1 MEQTPWARLVKVAI
15 GLGLCGSLSCGV
27 ELPERVPVS
36 DGSFGATV
44 FRETC
49 QRLTYSADLEDAAR
63 GGARPLDVSGS
74 SRRALCRGEVAPSPS
89 EAPSVRALFS
99 QRDSVVLGVD
109 TGIPDRPVDLQAALD
124 GYLRAMAPLQDD
136 GTLPTLFV
144 RTGGVLQRLAGD
156 AQALAAAARLGHLG
170 GVRPAPTAGGL
181 MRALTDGSGLDELSG
196 AALPLLDVGGPA
208 AAQLQALLRAGAFSL
223 RHLEPSQ
230 DVPLDPERTPAVL
243 RRLLVSSHP
252 DLREQQPLIVALRD
266 PRGLPQLAEVV
277 PPYVAEPSGLAR
289 ADADGYFVDAS
300 GRRIDYVPPLPEP
313 GAAAGGARDPL
324 GRALRSDGKLLYSY
338 ADLDGSLL
346 AAALA
351 LMPRLLDDTPASA
364 GGPARDPLFGL
375 LRGAALV
382 AGSRVDSSQQ
392 RGGETLAYRGFA
404 AADSP
409 LLDLVHGAAQLLRFQ
424 PQTAGLDLADALR
437 GARTLLADPT
447 LQGRLARAMKALLDA
462 ADEARRPAYDGA
474 RLPDSSTL
482 YDDLVPI
489 VQRLLAVDGG
499 LLAEDV
505 VAALGDEHTRNLGPI
520 LAQLADERGYFFMR
534 PVNSTEGLTDLP
546 RPCMPAMSEE
556 VNGLLP
562 CGVLG
567 GLGNRPD
574 RGAPDS
580 DATLDWRGA
589 RTSDPQNNRSVLQ
602 RLLHLVAD
610 SNNGRPFCNGRG
622 ASVFGGLVR
631 FDAACDMFEVQSVA
645 RFYLL
650 SLASPALRDRADTYA
665 KPAASFR
672 EAIQNGR
679 LCRGATPDPMGKCAG
694 LLTTIDDGVN
704 GDRVLEGMMGV
715 QGFGRYPEPAAA
727 ARALFMDLSSAATGA
742 PKRAQDL
749 VYNHVAAGTGF
760 TVDPVDPDERKFRDG
775 TGTERRFIDE
785 HNGVLFA
792 LEKVRAPATL
802 PDGSPNRY
810 PSDTFYDAI
819 RPLVD
824 AFARHAECAAPGPD
838 AAPGACTRWQNA
850 TQILADAMT
859 VLHRHYPSAR
869 SQRFGRGFVG
879 SYGPQVSPDGAVSYE
894 PLLARILPGD
904 LLPASAELAPVL
916 FGLTVD
922 GQAASRRVL
931 PIFVRLGRFAFDP
944 SVGGSLAYRDR
955 ARAAL
960 RNDGLPAGPVTVFY
974 LLADALKQAR
984 GILDRP
990 ANQAHKAAWT
1000 RSRSD
1005 ALDALLKVTVSD
1017 DGMGGRRYAFD
1028 EPRLRPVAV
1037 LGLDFLI
1044 ERVLVHGKDPGGP
1057 TAWIDRLERDAAD
1070 LVTGPVLPPAL
1081 DVATELASDARATA
1095 ATYALLRQ
1103 VLAQPAARQAVA
1115 VLALDGVQLLLDDA
1129 DLIPLGRAAA
1139 ALLEPESGP
1148 ALPAVTLLRRG
1159 RELEQASDRVPA
1171 PKRTAVRILRSL
1183 YQPDGSGVYPM
1194 SRLADA
1200 IAEVDRAH
1208 PDQGPLATGPLTAA
1222 DYRALFTTAGGFLVD
1237 EQRGLMRFLRIVQSR
1252 CLAGSTRP
1260 GCPAA
1265 P

>member
-1 MEQTPWARLVKVAI
+1 MERTSWARLVTVTI

-49 QRLTYSADLEDAAR
+49 QRLTYSADLADAAR
-63 GGARPLDVSGS
+63 GGSRPLDVSGS
-74 SRRALCRGEVAPSPS
+74 SRRALCRGEVAPSPD

-99 QRDSVVLGVD
+99 QRDNVLVGVD

-124 GYLRAMAPLQDD
+124 GYLRALAPLQDD
-136 GTLPTLFV
+136 GTLPTILA

-156 AQALAAAARLGHLG
+156 APALAAAARLGHLG
-170 GVRPAPTAGGL
+170 GVRPAATAGGL
-181 MRALTDGSGLDELSG
+181 VRALSDGPALDELSG

-208 AAQLQALLRAGAFSL
+208 AADLQALLRAGAFTL

-230 DVPLDPERTPAVL
+230 DPPLDPERTPAVL
-243 RRLLVSSHP
+243 RRLLVASHP
-252 DLREQQPLIVALRD
+252 DLREQRPLGVALRD

-289 ADADGYFVDAS
+289 ADSDGYFLDA
-300 GRRIDYVPPLPEP
+300 GGQRIAYVPPLPEP
-313 GAAAGGARDPL
+313 GAAATGARDPL
-324 GRALRSDGKLLYSY
+324 GRALRADGKLLYAY

-351 LMPRLLDDTPASA
+351 MAPRLLDDAPVSP

-382 AGSRVDSSQQ
+382 AGSRIDSSRQ
-392 RGGETLAYRGFA
+392 RGGETLAYRGFS

-424 PQTAGLDLADALR
+424 PLTAGLDLADALR

-447 LQGRLARAMKALLDA
+447 LQGRLARATKALLDA

-474 RLPDSSTL
+474 RLPTSSTL

-489 VQRLLAVDGG
+489 VQRLLAVDNG

-520 LAQLADERGYFFMR
+520 LAHLADERGYFFMR
-534 PVNSTEGLTDLP
+534 PVNSTEGLADLP
-546 RPCMPAMSEE
+546 RPCMPPMSEE

-567 GLGNRPD
+567 SLGNRPD

-580 DATLDWRGA
+580 DATLDWRGP

-631 FDAACDMFEVQSVA
+631 FDDACDMFEVTSVA
-645 RFYLL
+645 RFFLL

-672 EAIQNGR
+672 EAIKNGR

-694 LLTTIDDGVN
+694 LLTTIDDGTN

-715 QGFGRYPEPAAA
+715 LGFGRYPEPAAA
-727 ARALFMDLSSAATGA
+727 ARALFMDLSGATTGA

-792 LEKVRAPATL
+792 LEKVHAPATL
-802 PDGSPNRY
+802 PDGSPNKY

-824 AFARHAECAAPGPD
+824 AFARHAECAARD
-838 AAPGACTRWQNA
+838 AAGACTRFQNA

-894 PLLARILPGD
+894 PLLVPILSGD

-916 FGLTVD
+916 SGLTVD

-931 PIFVRLGRFAFDP
+931 PIFVQLGRFAFDA
-944 SVGGSLAYRDR
+944 SVGGSLSYRDP
-955 ARAAL
+955 AKKAL
-960 RNDGLPAGPVTVFY
+960 RNDGMPAGPVTVFY

-984 GILDRP
+984 EILDRP
-990 ANQAHKAAWT
+990 ENQAHKAAWT

-1044 ERVLVHGKDPGGP
+1044 ERVLTHGKDAGGP
-1057 TAWIDRLERDAAD
+1057 SAWIDSLESDAAD

-1081 DVATELASDARATA
+1081 DVATKLASEPRATA

-1103 VLAQPAARQAVA
+1103 VLAQPVARQAVA
-1115 VLALDGVQLLLDDA
+1115 ALVLDGVQLLLDDA
-1129 DLIPLGRAAA
+1129 DLVPLGRAVA
-1139 ALLEPESGP
+1139 ALLEPDSGP

-1159 RELEQASDRVPA
+1159 RELEQASELVPA
-1171 PKRTAVRILRSL
+1171 PKMTAVRLLGSL
-1183 YQPDGSGVYPM
+1183 YRPDGSGVYPM

-1208 PDQGPLATGPLTAA
+1208 PDQGPLATGPFTAA